1 MQIFKSCTL
10 IFFIFVSIAWLT
22 QISRLFTI
30 MNNLQIEFYRIIS
43 LSTYIIPNLANI
55 TLPFILIFGLL
66 LTFIKLDKDKELITI
81 YSLGLS
87 LKQITKPLL
96 LTSIFFIL
104 LYLILNFFL
113 SPLIYEKY
121 KKKEFELRNVIN
133 INNINYSNFLELNN
147 NLIVDFE
154 KDGKFF
160 KDIYIN
166 FKDENGDNV
175 IYSKKD
181 IIKNENNNYIFI
193 LSEGNK
199 VNIKS
204 NEIENLEFQNY
215 KINFP
220 SNSEKEYDNF
230 DKNTDTIFKL
240 LEKKDYKNISE
251 RIFDTLLLIIIL
263 IFFFIYL
270 VRKNN
275 FNFHAVIKYLIITI
289 SILILQNTIKNLQ
302 INMTTSIVLNFL
314 NLSIIF
320 VFITI
325 NRIRKI

>member
-10 IFFIFVSIAWLT
+10 IFFIFISIAWLT

-66 LTFIKLDKDKELITI
+66 LTFIKLDKDKEIITI

-96 LTSIFFIL
+96 LTSVFFVIFYL
-104 LYLILNFFL
+104 LLNFFL

-121 KKKEFELRNVIN
+121 KKKEFELRNIIN

-147 NLIVDFE
+147 DLIVDFE

-166 FKDENGDNV
+166 YKDESGDNI
-175 IYSKKD
+175 IYSKKG
-181 IIKNENNNYIFI
+181 IIKTENNNYIFI

-199 VNIKS
+199 VNIKA
-204 NEIENLEFQNY
+204 NEIENLEFENY

-220 SNSEKEYDNF
+220 NDSKKEYDNF

-270 VRKNN
+270 IKKNN
-275 FNFHAVIKYLIITI
+275 FNFNSVIKYLIITI
-289 SILILQNTIKNLQ
+289 TILILQNTIKNLQ
-302 INMTTSIVLNFL
+302 IEMMSSIVLNLL
-314 NLSIIF
+314 NLSIIL
-320 VFITI
+320 VFLTFEK
-325 NRIRKI
+325 IRTK

>member
-1 MQIFKSCTL
+1 
-10 IFFIFVSIAWLT
+10 
-22 QISRLFTI
+22 

-66 LTFIKLDKDKELITI
+66 LTFIKLDKDKEIITI

-96 LTSIFFIL
+96 LTSVFFVIFYL
-104 LYLILNFFL
+104 LLNFFL

-121 KKKEFELRNVIN
+121 KKKEFELRNIIN

-147 NLIVDFE
+147 DLIVDFE

-166 FKDENGDNV
+166 YKDESGDNI
-175 IYSKKD
+175 IYSKKG
-181 IIKNENNNYIFI
+181 IIKTENNNYIFI

-199 VNIKS
+199 VNIKA
-204 NEIENLEFQNY
+204 NEIENLEFENY

-220 SNSEKEYDNF
+220 NDSKKEYDNF

-270 VRKNN
+270 IKKNN
-275 FNFHAVIKYLIITI
+275 FNFNSVIKYLIITI
-289 SILILQNTIKNLQ
+289 TILILQNTIKNLQ
-302 INMTTSIVLNFL
+302 IEMMSSIVLNLL
-314 NLSIIF
+314 NLSIIL
-320 VFITI
+320 VFLTFEK
-325 NRIRKI
+325 IRTK